1 MFHCHVGF
9 FQGTPGPCA
18 LPQSWPSVE
27 VDACKSPARKCPNPE
42 LGRCILTHAYRYL
55 LISIDLIYPSSASYP
70 SYPSLYL
77 GHLPVF
83 LFGHWFHAL
92 LITIAPT
99 LDGSR
104 RPRCWVNLQRKIGWS
119 PLDHAP
125 DWTTT
130 HTSVETW
137 RVYTVYTISS
147 IASIA
152 TKAAQ
157 VPHVWRSQCDLRGP
171 WSVPSLW
178 RRKTTPRASL
188 LTAFSFS
195 LRRTRTGI
203 TGPRSPFFYHHVMRM
218 AAFWYFAPP
227 F

>member
-83 LFGHWFHAL
+83 FIWSLIPCFADHHSTHLGWKSKTSL
-92 LITIAPT
+92 LSEPPTKNWLVAP
-99 LDGSR
+99 GP
-104 RPRCWVNLQRKIGWS
+104 RPW
-119 PLDHAP
+119 LDH
-125 DWTTT
+125 D
-130 HTSVETW
+130 
-137 RVYTVYTISS
+137 
-147 IASIA
+147 
-152 TKAAQ
+152 
-157 VPHVWRSQCDLRGP
+157 PHICGNLKGLH
-171 WSVPSLW
+171 SLHHLKH
-178 RRKTTPRASL
+178 RKYRN
-188 LTAFSFS
+188 
-195 LRRTRTGI
+195 
-203 TGPRSPFFYHHVMRM
+203 
-218 AAFWYFAPP
+218 
-227 F
+227 